1 MDKKI
6 IKVALAAYLFTL
18 GGCSTYNTYA
28 PDWAKIGSSGTQVE
42 ANVDSLKMSQL
53 GGTHLAGF
61 SSAP

>member
-42 ANVDSLKMSQL
+42 ANVDSPENES
-53 GGTHLAGF
+53 TWWNPF
-61 SSAP
+61 SWF

>member
-42 ANVDSLKMSQL
+42 ANVDS
-53 GGTHLAGF
+53 
-61 SSAP
+61 